1 MRCANRLRQCDL
13 GGAGRGEAMIVWQL
27 AQCQGG
33 EVVMRDG
40 V

>member
-1 MRCANRLRQCDL
+1 MRTANRLRRCDL
-13 GGAGRGEAMIVWQL
+13 GSAARGEAVIGWQL

-33 EVVMRDG
+33 EVVVREG